1 MNPYQVSAFLCHI
14 ADKIQ
19 ASKKP
24 SKILVA
30 DDIKKTISAMATS
43 MDEAHDDSYDLVYI
57 NINVPQGMNTNEA
70 IQRAKALFPCKTG
83 EFELEQYDQGWI
95 VGNMQCEAGYYENNP
110 DGAEYGPDEKG
121 VTVNWETP

>member
-1 MNPYQVSAFLCHI
+1 MKPHKVSDALRRI
-14 ADKIQ
+14 
-19 ASKKP
+19 ASKIEQSNAP
-24 SKILVA
+24 SKNLVVS
-30 DDIKKTISAMATS
+30 DIKRVLIAIDDSNN
-43 MDEAHDDSYDLVYI
+43 DSYDLVYI

-70 IQRAKALFPCKTG
+70 IQRAKVLFPCKTG